1 VAVLVQLIEAV
12 DAFQKARS
20 EVRRSEGEG
29 ACSALLHGSFPPA
42 SEREARMDD
51 PTRRCEN
58 DTDNETRPQGLPVP
72 SGGLTYYLL
81 DLSVSYDAARVV
93 L

>member
-1 VAVLVQLIEAV
+1 
-12 DAFQKARS
+12 
-20 EVRRSEGEG
+20 
-29 ACSALLHGSFPPA
+29 
-42 SEREARMDD
+42 MDD

-72 SGGLTYYLL
+72 SGSPTFLTLHEYFFTAAAYLFRIYL
-81 DLSVSYDAARVV
+81 FRIYFL